1 MTVKERIKKFAKSQE
16 KSVRAFEVK
25 SGLNI
30 GYVNAI
36 RVSIQPDKIQSIAS
50 AYPDLNIDWLL
61 TGSGQML
68 KQTEFEDVGQGL
80 VTPKN
85 DNNMIEVL
93 KDRIKDKDDYIN
105 NLLEQIKD
113 LKIRVEE
120 YKGVVQGVKKGSAM

>member
-120 YKGVVQGVKKGSAM
+120 YKGVFAGVKKGSAM